1 MKLQSSLRRTVSLW
15 LFIALAAAMVPFT
28 LLVAKF
34 ARDDLQSAT
43 ARHVVQIAE
52 MVVKSTRL
60 AMLLDDREAV
70 TQIIAGISKQPGVE
84 RLRLLDSEGQ
94 VIDSNHTKEVGFTVD
109 KKEQPC
115 LHCHQG
121 EQPLEHVPVEQRWR
135 IIEDAQ
141 GQRSL
146 IAMEVIRNE
155 ATCSSA
161 SCHQHRAAQKVLGV
175 VDITYSLADI
185 DRTINRHA
193 ASIVGTWL
201 GFVTLFALGAGWLL
215 QRKVYRPLRDLE
227 SGAATIS
234 RGDLEHEVPVRGG
247 DEFARLAISF
257 NEMRTALK
265 LARQGATDLIQTL
278 ESRVE
283 ERSKQLSAARAE
295 AAHSETLASIGML
308 ASGIAHELNNPLTG
322 VLTFTTLL
330 RRKAQ
335 PGSQDAEDLDLVIG
349 ETRRCASI
357 IKRLLDFAR
366 EKVPVKG
373 PFDMNQLV
381 RETVAFVERSASLR
395 QVEIATE
402 LDPALPQ
409 AWGDGDL
416 IKQVVLNILV
426 NAEQAITGPGRVEVS
441 TRLLPATATAGPQLE
456 VAIRDTGCGISE
468 ANLGHIFDPFF
479 TTKEVGKGTG
489 LGLSVSYGIVKS
501 HGGAITVDSVEGV
514 GSTFHIRLPL
524 HAASESTDSQTTENE
539 PTEPAHERK
548 NPGH

>member
-1 MKLQSSLRRTVSLW
+1 
-15 LFIALAAAMVPFT
+15 VP
-28 LLVAKF
+28 
-34 ARDDLQSAT
+34 
-43 ARHVVQIAE
+43 
-52 MVVKSTRL
+52 
-60 AMLLDDREAV
+60 
-70 TQIIAGISKQPGVE
+70 
-84 RLRLLDSEGQ
+84 
-94 VIDSNHTKEVGFTVD
+94 IDK
-109 KKEQPC
+109 
-115 LHCHQG
+115 
-121 EQPLEHVPVEQRWR
+121 RWR
-135 IIEDAQ
+135 IVEDTP
-141 GQRSL
+141 GERVL

-161 SCHQHRAAQKVLGV
+161 SCHEHRPDQKVLGV

-185 DRTINRHA
+185 DRSIHRHA
-193 ASIVGTWL
+193 ASILGAWL
-201 GFVTLFALGAGWLL
+201 GFVALFALGAGWLL

-227 SGAATIS
+227 SGAAKIS
-234 RGDLEHEVPVRGG
+234 RGELEHEVPVRGS
-247 DEFARLAISF
+247 DEFARLASSF
-257 NEMRTALK
+257 NAMRTALK
-265 LARQGATDLIQTL
+265 QSRQGATDLIQTL

-283 ERSKQLSAARAE
+283 ERSKELSAARAE

-373 PFDMNQLV
+373 PFDLNQLV

-395 QVEIATE
+395 QVEITTA

-426 NAEQAITGPGRVEVS
+426 NAEQAITGAGRVEVS
-441 TRLLPATATAGPQLE
+441 TRLLPATATAAPQLE
-456 VAIRDTGCGISE
+456 IAVRDTGCGIPA
-468 ANLGHIFDPFF
+468 ANLSHIFDPFF

-514 GSTFHIRLPL
+514 GSTFHILLPL
-524 HAASESTDSQTTENE
+524 HAPPPATDTEPTENE